1 MHEFF
6 AHMPDVITMVLYACI
21 GSNDSASSSKT
32 LENRVIFFIKGRW
45 RLVGCKLI

>member
-6 AHMPDVITMVLYACI
+6 AHMPDVITMVLYTGI
-21 GSNDSASSSKT
+21 GSNDSASLSKT
-32 LENRVIFFIKGRW
+32 LENRIFFIKGRW